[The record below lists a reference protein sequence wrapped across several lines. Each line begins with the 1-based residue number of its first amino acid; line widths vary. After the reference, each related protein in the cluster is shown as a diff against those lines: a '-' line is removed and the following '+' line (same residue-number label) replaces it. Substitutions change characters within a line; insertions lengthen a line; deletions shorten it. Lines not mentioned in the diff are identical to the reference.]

1 MQSCRNFVN
10 TENCYPSENLSL
22 LSDSIK
28 KHQRTAS
35 IQKLFS
41 SDSASPFRYILCP
54 ARQEVIG
61 KDSQKPTSR
70 NKIFEALLF
79 ALITAFIHLKT
90 YFKKCVLLGYL
101 LKKEGTAIFFWNRP
115 HVLLVKIIFCGVLVL
130 LIFFRKLGGIKHQ
143 FALFLIVFRESS
155 MGN

>member
-1 MQSCRNFVN
+1 M
-10 TENCYPSENLSL
+10 

-28 KHQRTAS
+28 NIKGRLRS
-35 IQKLFS
+35 KSYFPVIQLHL
-41 SDSASPFRYILCP
+41 FRYILCS
-54 ARQEVIG
+54 ARHEVIG
-61 KDSQKPTSR
+61 KDSQKPTSH

-90 YFKKCVLLGYL
+90 CFKKCVLLGYL

-115 HVLLVKIIFCGVLVL
+115 HVLLVKMIFCGVLVL

>member
-1 MQSCRNFVN
+1 MIQLHLSGI
-10 TENCYPSENLSL
+10 CYARYMLC
-22 LSDSIK
+22 
-28 KHQRTAS
+28 
-35 IQKLFS
+35 
-41 SDSASPFRYILCP
+41 SARH
-54 ARQEVIG
+54 EVID
-61 KDSQKPTSR
+61 KDSQKPTSH

-90 YFKKCVLLGYL
+90 CFKKCVLLGYL

-115 HVLLVKIIFCGVLVL
+115 HVLLVKMIFCGVLVL

-155 MGN
+155 IGN

>member
-1 MQSCRNFVN
+1 MLGICYALLATKLSTKILRNPQV
-10 TENCYPSENLSL
+10 
-22 LSDSIK
+22 
-28 KHQRTAS
+28 
-35 IQKLFS
+35 
-41 SDSASPFRYILCP
+41 
-54 ARQEVIG
+54 
-61 KDSQKPTSR
+61 

-90 YFKKCVLLGYL
+90 CFKKCVLLGYL

-115 HVLLVKIIFCGVLVL
+115 HVLLVKMIFCGVLVL

-155 MGN
+155 IGN